1 MAGEEPEVGLYVE
14 LGDDPPPAVLAALF
28 LDLADAVEHQHRR
41 QRQLGVARAEQLAA
55 SAGEKVLVLEL
66 IPSLWHRTLSFLP
79 ASEGGFPNTDGGPS
93 KARRAGEFP
102 PILRRLEG
110 RFRGLFRRYGVP

>member
-1 MAGEEPEVGLYVE
+1 MAGEEPEVGLHVE

-41 QRQLGVARAEQLAA
+41 QRQLGIARAEQLAA
-55 SAGEKVLVLEL
+55 STGEKLLVVEL
-66 IPSLWHRTLSFLP
+66 IPPLWHRSLGFLP

-93 KARRAGEFP
+93 KARRAWEIRP
-102 PILRRLEG
+102 NLRRLEG
-110 RFRGLFRRYGVP
+110 RFRGFPW